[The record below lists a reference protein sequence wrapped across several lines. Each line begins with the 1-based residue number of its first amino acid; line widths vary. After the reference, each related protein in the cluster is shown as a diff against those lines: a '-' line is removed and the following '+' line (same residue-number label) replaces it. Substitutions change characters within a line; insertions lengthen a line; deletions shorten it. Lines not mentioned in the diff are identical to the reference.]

1 MIKSGVRQGATEG
14 PPLYNFY
21 SDYSL
26 RVYDNKKKEAGVE
39 GLSISYQI
47 PQEATNREQRLRAS
61 ATGTTDEDDL
71 GYADD
76 LALCAWT
83 QEELE
88 VCIHILVKVFDEFG
102 LQINFTKTETMVVN
116 SKNTPPDSIVSING
130 NEIKN
135 TNAFKYLGV
144 WISSDNLHIGNKE
157 LDYRIGL
164 AHNAFAEIENYLHIS
179 MFPFKRDY
187 SF

>member
-1 MIKSGVRQGATEG
+1 
-14 PPLYNFY
+14 
-21 SDYSL
+21 
-26 RVYDNKKKEAGVE
+26 
-39 GLSISYQI
+39 
-47 PQEATNREQRLRAS
+47 
-61 ATGTTDEDDL
+61 
-71 GYADD
+71 
-76 LALCAWT
+76 
-83 QEELE
+83 
-88 VCIHILVKVFDEFG
+88 
-102 LQINFTKTETMVVN
+102 MVVN

-144 WISSDNLHIGNKE
+144 WISSGNLHIGNKE